1 MTDVQRP
8 PYICVQQ
15 LPEHQETPAKGTLS
29 QTLYA
34 DEQAK
39 IVLFTF
45 AAGEELSEHTASM
58 PAVMHFVRGS
68 GQVTVAG
75 DVIAAGPGTWVHMQ
89 PHCRHSVR
97 AKEPLVML
105 LTLFKTAG
113 K

>member
-1 MTDVQRP
+1 MTETQRP
-8 PYICVQQ
+8 PYIWVRS

-29 QTLYA
+29 QTLHA
-34 DEQAK
+34 DEHAK

-75 DVIAAGPGTWVHMQ
+75 DALDVGPGTWVHMQ

-97 AKEPLVML
+97 ANEPLVML
-105 LTLFKTAG
+105 LTLFKQAQ
-113 K
+113 